1 MGPLYRSMTVGIVAA
16 IALTGCASAPSQQEM
31 GSADYGSEMSA
42 AECKTL
48 AQQTISNKLKDPS
61 SAQFRNEQPCFKG
74 WMSSVPIM
82 GLKAAFGYLQKG
94 EVNGKNA
101 FGGYVGF
108 RPYMVLMR
116 NGTVVRSCITDAD
129 GICMPDTQ

>member
-1 MGPLYRSMTVGIVAA
+1 MT
-16 IALTGCASAPSQQEM
+16 L
-31 GSADYGSEMSA
+31 
-42 AECKTL
+42 L

-101 FGGYVGF
+101 YGGYVGF

-116 NGTVVRSCITDAD
+116 NGTVIRSCFTDAD
-129 GICMPDTQ
+129 GICMPDGG